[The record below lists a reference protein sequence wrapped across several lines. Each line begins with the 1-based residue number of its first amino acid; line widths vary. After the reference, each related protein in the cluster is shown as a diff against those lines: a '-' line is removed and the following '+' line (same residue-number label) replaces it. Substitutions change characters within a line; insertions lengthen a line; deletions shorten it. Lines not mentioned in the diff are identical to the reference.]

1 VPQDLIGSVTL
12 PTRRTRTD
20 ASAVSRGV
28 TCHPMM
34 GRHGVVVKRAPGQVW
49 IRFDNWREQSKL
61 PTMVWGSGPADSRP
75 QATTLSEWCA
85 RRQSS
90 ANYRRRSIWRRFC
103 IANPNPLDAW
113 RSAGAMQLVARI
125 GRVW

>member
-49 IRFDNWREQSKL
+49 IRFDN
-61 PTMVWGSGPADSRP
+61 
-75 QATTLSEWCA
+75 
-85 RRQSS
+85 
-90 ANYRRRSIWRRFC
+90 
-103 IANPNPLDAW
+103 
-113 RSAGAMQLVARI
+113 
-125 GRVW
+125 